1 MEKLWYYSYDPE
13 TFVYTGM
20 VLAETKPANATLS
33 AIGDITNPVYD
44 PGNDVWTGQ
53 SVSEYL
59 KQLSQQAEENA
70 SHPTALD
77 MISDLSEQCAKTT
90 AQSLLAQSTLTKQL
104 ATAMVQ
110 ITTLQ
115 EQVAKLTPKEG
126 EQR

>member
-44 PGNDVWTGQ
+44 AKNDVWTGQ
-53 SVSEYL
+53 SVSDYL
-59 KQLSQQAEENA
+59 KQLSEQATENA
-70 SHPTALD
+70 SRPTALD
-77 MISDLSEQCAKTT
+77 MISDLSAQFAKTT
-90 AQSLLAQSTLTKQL
+90 AQSLLTQATLAKQL
-104 ATAMVQ
+104 ASAMVQ

-115 EQVAKLTPKEG
+115 AQVAQLTPKEG
-126 EQR
+126 E